1 MTLCIKLHCLVNLV
15 SSRPCV
21 SPVSAPV
28 FLLCSSPHPDNTPTV
43 TSQGETTGRPGRLR
57 EENQQSVSHLSIFG
71 SAAPLRIKLSVF
83 KLDGV
88 NKNPG
93 KNLNYSTCL
102 CALLLHHCGATKSQY
117 KCVCT
122 QFKFAYKH

>member
-21 SPVSAPV
+21 SPVFP
-28 FLLCSSPHPDNTPTV
+28 LCSSPHPDNAPTV

-57 EENQQSVSHLSIFG
+57 EANQQSVSHLSIFG